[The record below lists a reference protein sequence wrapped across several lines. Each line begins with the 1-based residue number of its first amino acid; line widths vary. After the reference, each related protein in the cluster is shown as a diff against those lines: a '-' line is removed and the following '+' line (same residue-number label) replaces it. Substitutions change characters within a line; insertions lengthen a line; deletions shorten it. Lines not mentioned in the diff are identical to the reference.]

1 MTTPVAP
8 STLEALRPALI
19 ATPVRR
25 AMQLGFV
32 ECAPETDLAS
42 IARTLADRRVHCLV
56 VRPAGTRGA
65 RGRWRLLSDKDVLRA
80 LYRVDAC
87 NSAGDIATEDV
98 IGVHPGDP
106 LLRAA
111 ELMVEHGA
119 AHVLVLSPTT
129 NRPVGI
135 VSSLDLVRVAGEL
148 ATIAA

>member
-8 STLEALRPALI
+8 STLEALRTTLG

-42 IARTLADRRVHCLV
+42 IARTLADRCVHSLV
-56 VRPAGTRGA
+56 VPPAGTTGA
-65 RGRWRLLSDKDVLRA
+65 RGRWRLVSDKDVLGA
-80 LYRVDAC
+80 LHRGDAY
-87 NSAGDIATEDV
+87 NRAGDIATEHV

-106 LLRAA
+106 LLHAA

-119 AHVLVLSPTT
+119 AHVLVLSPATD
-129 NRPVGI
+129 RPVGI